1 MKKLL
6 VLIPLLFLLSSA
18 TLLKN
23 GEKITLASTAD
34 VEYIFSTNTD
44 NVQGTCYI
52 QIVSAATGVQ
62 VSSGEAIA
70 AGHYAWPTG
79 SKIPIKFTRN
89 GSKNIHLKGAVS
101 DIIVITY

>member
-1 MKKLL
+1 MKKFLL
-6 VLIPLLFLLSSA
+6 LTIVLFTLSSA

-34 VEYIFSTNTD
+34 VEYIFSTNAENTSR
-44 NVQGTCYI
+44 TAYI

-79 SKIPIKFTRN
+79 SKVPIRFTRN
-89 GSKNIHLKGAVS
+89 GTYNIHLKGAVS
-101 DIIVITY
+101 DVIVITY